1 MSSHLSGIFG
11 SSPVEPLQLHMEVC
25 HRAASDLLALA
36 TAAETDDWDAAE
48 EHLHMIS
55 KREHEADL
63 LKQRIRRTLTKP
75 RMLMPVHREDLLKL
89 ILAQDAI
96 ANLAKKTGR
105 LIVWRKMKFPEPAL
119 GHFHAL
125 LERTTAASKK
135 ARKSVRRLDELF
147 ETSFRGPEA
156 DRVEELIGE
165 LDDIETET
173 DKLQRTARESL
184 FEIEKEL
191 NPVDVMFMYQV
202 IALVG
207 EIADMAERVGRRLEN
222 LLAT

>member
-1 MSSHLSGIFG
+1 
-11 SSPVEPLQLHMEVC
+11 
-25 HRAASDLLALA
+25 
-36 TAAETDDWDAAE
+36 
-48 EHLHMIS
+48 
-55 KREHEADL
+55 
-63 LKQRIRRTLTKP
+63 
-75 RMLMPVHREDLLKL
+75 MPVHREDLLKL

-105 LIVWRKMKFPEPAL
+105 LIVWRKMIFPEPAVA
-119 GHFHAL
+119 HFHAL

-156 DRVEELIGE
+156 ERVEEIIGE

-173 DKLQRTARESL
+173 DKLQRTARDSL
-184 FEIEKEL
+184 LEIEQEL

>member
-25 HRAASDLLALA
+25 HRAAADLGDLVTA
-36 TAAETDDWDAAE
+36 TQAGDWEAGETC
-48 EHLHMIS
+48 LHRIS
-55 KREHEADL
+55 KREHEADV
-63 LKQRIRRTLTKP
+63 LKQQIRRTLTKP

-96 ANLAKKTGR
+96 ANLAKRTGR
-105 LIVWRKMKFPEPAL
+105 LILWRKLVFPETVAGP
-119 GHFHAL
+119 FVQL
-125 LERTTAASKK
+125 LERTMAASKK

-156 DRVEELIGE
+156 DRVEEIIGQ
-165 LDDIETET
+165 LDEIETET
-173 DKLQRTARESL
+173 DKLQRTVREAL
-184 FEIEKEL
+184 MAIEKEY
-191 NPVDVMFMYQV
+191 NPVDVMFMYQA
-202 IALVG
+202 IDRVG